1 MMTTD
6 DEARDVPYFRNLIKT
21 QSERLTVLCETWEA
35 KLEAKSGTLTDEI
48 VGQIRST
55 IGKARLFMF
64 KKGRFE
70 QFKGLVDNCEF
81 GTGDKPTTCMD
92 LQVDIKCLKVWFSKK
107 YCNKIIDLDIT

>member
-1 MMTTD
+1 MACTD
-6 DEARDVPYFRNLIKT
+6 EVKDVPHFRNLIKV
-21 QSERLTVLCETWEA
+21 QSGRLTALCDAWDA
-35 KLEAKSGTLTDEI
+35 KLEAIVGNISDDV

-81 GTGDKPTTCMD
+81 GIGDKPTTCMD
-92 LQVDIKCLKVWFSKK
+92 LQVEDI
-107 YCNKIIDLDIT
+107 IILC

>member
-1 MMTTD
+1 MAD
-6 DEARDVPYFRNLIKT
+6 SQQNDGVGVKEVPFFRNLIKT
-21 QSERLTVLCETWEA
+21 QSERLTELCDVWDA
-35 KLEAKSGTLTDEI
+35 KLETLGDKASDEV

-81 GTGDKPTTCMD
+81 GTGDKPTTCSD
-92 LQVDIKCLKVWFSKK
+92 LQVKLVMIKLLYS
-107 YCNKIIDLDIT
+107 